1 MSKMIVRI
9 LFILLLLTATF
20 STQAQK
26 LTVDYPIWLK
36 TDRSSYISGDD
47 ALFCLFLHEGII
59 NDTMSGN
66 DIIIDVTDIEKH
78 WITGT
83 IVKQTGGMA
92 SGMINLPDTL
102 ASGYYR
108 LYARTNIPNIEN
120 HFCSCE
126 FLVSNR
132 FDNDPQLVK
141 HSQLQ
146 KNDHKTTSQI
156 IGIGKTDFAAHDK
169 INIALTC
176 PDSVMGAIR
185 IIGKKQW
192 DNELEPFFGKI
203 EPFSLNEG
211 YTSLTPYDGILVAGT
226 VTDSVSGE
234 PIDNAIVLI
243 SLQDSIIRLKYDITD
258 NEGSFC
264 VLLHNYYGQQEVFV
278 NAFNQQMEPISN
290 TRITLRNQFEI
301 DPSQPTELILTQY
314 APDSLELNKA
324 LIAKAFEMQQ
334 FTPIGISNRP
344 ETLHDHFVL
353 GTPRHTAFTDDFI
366 ELNDFREI
374 TREITPFIR
383 MRKGKNGQPELRVAS
398 DKGAVTA
405 NPLLLVD
412 GVPLTDLNQLID
424 KGSAVVKRVDTQN
437 KPRNFGNISFTNG
450 IVAVWTHKID
460 FWEDCHVPGTYRF
473 VVQGFQP
480 PITESVPTPSKDRLP
495 DLRQTV
501 YWNPSVNTAEQKS
514 ISATLSDETGEFVIE
529 FFGIGRDGK
538 IYKDFKQINVR

>member
-1 MSKMIVRI
+1 MIIRI
-9 LFILLLLTATF
+9 LSILLLLTAAF
-20 STQAQK
+20 SAQAQK
-26 LTVDYPIWLK
+26 LTADNPIFLK

-59 NDTMSGN
+59 NDTMPGN
-66 DIIIDVTDIEKH
+66 DIIIDIADIENH

-92 SGMINLPDTL
+92 SGLINLPDTL
-102 ASGYYR
+102 TTGYYQLR
-108 LYARTNIPNIEN
+108 AYTNFPNTDN

-126 FLVSNR
+126 IFVSNR
-132 FDNDPQLVK
+132 FDKEPQIVK
-141 HSQLQ
+141 RNQLQ
-146 KNDHKTTSQI
+146 KASHKQTSQI
-156 IGIGKTDFAAHDK
+156 IGIGKTDLAVHEK
-169 INIALTC
+169 IDITLNC
-176 PDSVMGAIR
+176 PDTAMAVIR

-192 DNELEPFFGKI
+192 DNELESISGK
-203 EPFSLNEG
+203 SDSYSQAEG

-226 VTDSVSGE
+226 VTDSVSGT
-234 PIDNAIVLI
+234 PINNAIVLI

-258 NEGSFC
+258 SEGSFC

-278 NAFNQQMEPISN
+278 SAFNQQMEPLRN
-290 TRITLRNQFEI
+290 TRIALRDQFGFTQTSQSNCETVLSEI
-301 DPSQPTELILTQY
+301 DSTEL
-314 APDSLELNKA
+314 DKA

-334 FTPIGISNRP
+334 FAPIGISNRP
-344 ETLHDHFVL
+344 QILVEHFVI
-353 GTPRHTAFTDDFI
+353 GAPRHSVLTEDYI

-374 TREITPFIR
+374 TREITPFARI
-383 MRKGKNGQPELRVAS
+383 RKGKNGEPELRVVS

-412 GVPLTDLNQLID
+412 GVPLTDLNQLIG

-437 KPRNFGNISFTNG
+437 KARNFGNISFSNG
-450 IVAVWTHKID
+450 IVAVWTHKLD
-460 FWEDCHVPGTYRF
+460 FWEKCHVSGTYRF

-480 PITESVPTPSKDRLP
+480 PVTESVPAPSKDRLP

-501 YWNPSVNTAEQKS
+501 YWNPSVNTATQKS

-529 FFGIGRDGK
+529 FFGVGRDGK
-538 IYKDFKQINVR
+538 IFSDFKQINVK